1 MIELSEQ
8 QIIDELVA
16 RLEQKFPTVE
26 PTTVA
31 NLVHALHA
39 DFDGRPIRDY
49 VPLFVERK
57 AHQELA
63 TLLL

>member
-8 QIIDELVA
+8 QVIDELVA
-16 RLEQKFPTVE
+16 RLGQKFPTVE

-31 NLVHALHA
+31 DLVRTLHA
-39 DFDGRPIRDY
+39 DFDGRPIRDFI
-49 VPLFVERK
+49 PLFIERR
-57 AHQELA
+57 AHQELS